1 MTESILKIISS
12 VLGFFAAFGL
22 DHVIGKWVAY
32 FTIVWEAEASKKARE
47 AFTIAI
53 NDFKKSSEPNYNK
66 WRELRERWNQP
77 K

>member
-1 MTESILKIISS
+1 VTNSILKIISS
-12 VLGFFAAFGL
+12 VLGVFAAFGL

-47 AFTIAI
+47 AFSAAI
-53 NDFKKSSEPNYNK
+53 NDFKNSAEPNYTK
-66 WRELRERWNQP
+66 WRELRERWKQP